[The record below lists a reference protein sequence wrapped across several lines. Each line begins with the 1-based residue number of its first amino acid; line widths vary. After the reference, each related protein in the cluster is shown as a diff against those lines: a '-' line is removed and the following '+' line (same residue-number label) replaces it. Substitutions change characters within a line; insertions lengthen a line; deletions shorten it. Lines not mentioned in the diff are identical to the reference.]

1 MGKVHMHVTGSGCMQ
16 IFFLPRAALLI
27 FYKMYQSINQSTRY
41 LSMVVIK
48 AEKLMGPSQKK
59 KEEIQNYYNNYYYQ
73 CTVTTFLHTK
83 ILQVIKNKYLHHKL

>member
-1 MGKVHMHVTGSGCMQ
+1 MQ

-83 ILQVIKNKYLHHKL
+83 ILQVIKNKYLHHKF

>member
-1 MGKVHMHVTGSGCMQ
+1 
-16 IFFLPRAALLI
+16 
-27 FYKMYQSINQSTRY
+27 
-41 LSMVVIK
+41 MVVIK